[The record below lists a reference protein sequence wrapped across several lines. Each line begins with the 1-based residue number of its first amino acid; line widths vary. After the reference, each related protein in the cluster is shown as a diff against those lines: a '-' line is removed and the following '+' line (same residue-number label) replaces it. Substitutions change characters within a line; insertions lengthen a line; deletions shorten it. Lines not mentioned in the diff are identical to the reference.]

1 MLFWWPQVLFFFIED
16 HQLRGLTFMFNICL
30 EERSSVGGDFALE
43 GTTGN
48 AWNHFGFLQVEMSV
62 QLCYWPLV
70 GRDPATRS
78 ALHRIALS
86 LSQQRCIQP
95 QMSIVM
101 SQRNPGLEEGREWCC
116 RQEKPRTEEKNVDV
130 CGKMSLFGRDYSEKK
145 STLQYVT
152 IGF

>member
-62 QLCYWPLV
+62 
-70 GRDPATRS
+70 
-78 ALHRIALS
+78 
-86 LSQQRCIQP
+86 
-95 QMSIVM
+95 
-101 SQRNPGLEEGREWCC
+101 
-116 RQEKPRTEEKNVDV
+116 
-130 CGKMSLFGRDYSEKK
+130 
-145 STLQYVT
+145 
-152 IGF
+152 